1 MFFCHFKDWLLQ
13 KNRYERIFWILD
25 SCCFWISISIIMPWG
40 SCSNLMSDTTTIV
53 PTLYISGRQCGHWP
67 FAQQCL
73 QQSLFLDVAVCI
85 SFDPKKQQAVGTQLA
100 SNKHE
105 LDHWVLPHPSG
116 SEFFRQSMQ
125 PCGSVM
131 FCGICTFGLNHVHTP
146 IHLDDNCIWRQIIFL
161 QPDSSISGS
170 TTLVWPQENLS
181 FLLEV
186 RYTFTS
192 TTAIPAPVG
201 ISSRLVSCVISQAS
215 RNWQCPKEVS
225 AILHPE
231 SLEKGETF
239 CFFWELWF

>member
-1 MFFCHFKDWLLQ
+1 
-13 KNRYERIFWILD
+13 
-25 SCCFWISISIIMPWG
+25 MPWG
-40 SCSNLMSDTTTIV
+40 SCSNLVSDTTSIV

-146 IHLDDNCIWRQIIFL
+146 IHFGRSLYLETDHLPATWFLIFWKQNFGVTSGKSIVFPTFWRLDTHPHRQQPSRLRLVYQVVKSPASFLKRHAIDSVPKKWAQFCTLNLLKREKPFVFLGIIILNLIVLTRLITNVTLVSDTEWFIIF
-161 QPDSSISGS
+161 I
-170 TTLVWPQENLS
+170 N
-181 FLLEV
+181 
-186 RYTFTS
+186 
-192 TTAIPAPVG
+192 
-201 ISSRLVSCVISQAS
+201 
-215 RNWQCPKEVS
+215 
-225 AILHPE
+225 
-231 SLEKGETF
+231 
-239 CFFWELWF
+239 